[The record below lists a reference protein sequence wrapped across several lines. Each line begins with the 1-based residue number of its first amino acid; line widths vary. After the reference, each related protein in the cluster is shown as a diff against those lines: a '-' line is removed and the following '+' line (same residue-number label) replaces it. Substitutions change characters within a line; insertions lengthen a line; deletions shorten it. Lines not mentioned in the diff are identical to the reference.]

1 MTETKEALERKTQT
15 KIIDERFKHKMNY
28 EVTRAY
34 RIGQIVAYMNEGY
47 SGVQI
52 AEKLGIA
59 ESSVRALMQN
69 VKRINKQ

>member
-15 KIIDERFKHKMNY
+15 NIIDERFKHKMNR
-28 EVTRAY
+28 EAGRAY
-34 RIGQIVAYMNEGY
+34 RIGQVVAYMNEGY

-69 VKRINKQ
+69 VKRISKK